1 MESASSQNQSRLI
14 SKSQYSSRRDQ
25 QGTATLHPSQTGHSD
40 SGFAV
45 VTPIR
50 RRAFIQLA
58 AAAGFGLASGIGEGR
73 AFGIVKRHHDDALL
87 DDLSERCFQYFA
99 DAMDPETGICMDL
112 IHGDPA
118 DNVKKGDQSRGST
131 GVTGF
136 ALTAMCIG
144 AERGWI
150 SREKAKDLVRR

>member
-1 MESASSQNQSRLI
+1 MESAL
-14 SKSQYSSRRDQ
+14 
-25 QGTATLHPSQTGHSD
+25 
-40 SGFAV
+40 

-50 RRAFIQLA
+50 RRTFIQLA
-58 AAAGFGLASGIGEGR
+58 TAAGFGLASGIGGSC
-73 AFGIVKRHHDDALL
+73 AFGIVKHHHDDALL
-87 DDLSERCFQYFA
+87 DELSQRCFQYFA

-136 ALTAMCIG
+136 AQPAMCIG
-144 AERGWI
+144 ADRGWI
-150 SREKAKDLVRR
+150 PREKAK

>member
-1 MESASSQNQSRLI
+1 MDKNME
-14 SKSQYSSRRDQ
+14 
-25 QGTATLHPSQTGHSD
+25 TAP
-40 SGFAV
+40 

-50 RRAFIQLA
+50 RRTFLQLA
-58 AAAGFGLASGIGEGR
+58 VAAGFGLASGQH
-73 AFGIVKRHHDDALL
+73 AFGIVKRQHDDALL
-87 DDLSERCFQYFA
+87 DDLSKRCFQYFA
-99 DAMDPETGICMDL
+99 EAMDPETGICMDL
-112 IHGDPA
+112 IHGNPD

-150 SREKAKDLVRR
+150 SRQDA